1 MRWENPLTGE
11 LSQTPLPGPQPVQ
24 GWSRNDLEN
33 AASSR
38 RSWFNSQST
47 KCRQL
52 FQEHHPCFGA
62 KYRLSK
68 LCSLYVPGGNRW
80 KAWATKDPKHG
91 KLCLAGC
98 TDSVIRGPGMGS
110 QGWHILPPTTS
121 CPESCTG
128 NLLWLGGAGQGEGTH
143 SGTRQE
149 TGSFLLQGC
158 PDPLLNTA
166 RRTLTPTE
174 RENRHNT
181 AIFKSEGLCTLAIA
195 TQGFRSEE
203 VAWTPSVAHSRPEII
218 AKSQTARGGSL
229 TTPRKNPPL

>member
-11 LSQTPLPGPQPVQ
+11 LSQTPPPGPQPVQ
-24 GWSRNDLEN
+24 GWSRNDIEN

-38 RSWFNSQST
+38 RSWLTPNQPSVGSSFRNITLALELNIDLANCVLFMSLVGTGGRQGRPRTPSMENSALLAVLTVLSEG
-47 KCRQL
+47 
-52 FQEHHPCFGA
+52 QEW
-62 KYRLSK
+62 
-68 LCSLYVPGGNRW
+68 VPRGG
-80 KAWATKDPKHG
+80 T
-91 KLCLAGC
+91 
-98 TDSVIRGPGMGS
+98 SS
-110 QGWHILPPTTS
+110 LPPQAAQS
-121 CPESCTG
+121 HAQA
-128 NLLWLGGAGQGEGTH
+128 LLWLGGAGQGEGTH

-181 AIFKSEGLCTLAIA
+181 AIFKSEGLCTLANA

-203 VAWTPSVAHSRPEII
+203 AAWTPSVAHSRPEII

-229 TTPRKNPPL
+229 TTPRKNPRL